1 MKDIT
6 IDYNLGSY
14 FHDGSIT
21 VEYIGSDENKKTI
34 VKNIHDTLYELFR
47 KYELFNKKEVEEIR
61 FTRSITGVF
70 LIIYVKGDEKIVTT
84 IVNSIETYIQV
95 MDEYENKIMNMNM
108 KMKKSK

>member
-1 MKDIT
+1 MIFMKDII

-14 FHDGSIT
+14 FQDASIT
-21 VEYIGSDENKKTI
+21 VDYFGSDENKKTI

-47 KYELFNKKEVEEIR
+47 KYEFFSKREVEEIR

-84 IVNSIETYIQV
+84 IVNSIETYIQT
-95 MDEYENKIMNMNM
+95 MDE
-108 KMKKSK
+108 

>member
-1 MKDIT
+1 MIFMKDII

-14 FHDGSIT
+14 FRHGSIT

-47 KYELFNKKEVEEIR
+47 KYEFFSKREVEIR

-70 LIIYVKGDEKIVTT
+70 LIIYVNGDEKIVTT
-84 IVNSIETYIQV
+84 IVNSIETYIQA
-95 MDEYENKIMNMNM
+95 MDE
-108 KMKKSK
+108 